1 MRVFLIAL
9 ISFFAATG
17 LGIADESCPP
27 LTMMAS
33 LKMTMGADGRPY
45 IPVAINGTPEN
56 MLIDTGGVFTEIT
69 KATADNL
76 QMATHRISVQLIGT
90 NGDISDR
97 SARGSLTLGNLT
109 ASQTDFVVM
118 TDLHGIDNAAGIFA
132 PNFLHAYDADF
143 DFGAGKFNL
152 ISQNHCDGKVIYWPA
167 EAVAVIPIRLD
178 DAGHILLSVNVD
190 GEKFDAALDTGAS
203 QTVGDLSDITTRF
216 HLKAG
221 APDTPAVG
229 RAGKNGAA
237 IIYSH
242 RFKLLS
248 LEGIAVSNPNVI
260 LLPDLMRRSTM
271 ERSANLEGGTR
282 IPDRDSELG
291 LPEIT
296 LGMDILRKFHLYIAY
311 KGRKLYITPATGS
324 APPVTANATAGT
336 KTP

>member
-1 MRVFLIAL
+1 MRAFLIAF
-9 ISFFAATG
+9 ISFIVTTG
-17 LGIADESCPP
+17 LASADESCPP

-33 LKMTMGADGRPY
+33 LAMTLGPDGRPY
-45 IPVAINGTPEN
+45 IPVTINGTPET

-69 KATADNL
+69 KATADQL
-76 QMATHRISVQLIGT
+76 QMSTHRSSLQFIGT
-90 NGDISDR
+90 NGDVSDR

-118 TDLHGIDNAAGIFA
+118 TDLHGIEGAGLFA

-167 EAVAVIPIRLD
+167 QAVAVIPIRLD
-178 DAGHILLSVNVD
+178 DVGHILLTVTLD
-190 GEKFDAALDTGAS
+190 GENFQAALDTGAS
-203 QTVGDLSDITTRF
+203 QTVGDLSGVAERF
-216 HLKAG
+216 HLNPGSA
-221 APDTPAVG
+221 DTPAAG
-229 RAGKNGAA
+229 RTGKNGATPF
-237 IIYSH
+237 YSH

-248 LEGIAVSNPNVI
+248 LEGIAVSNPEVALI
-260 LLPDLMRRSTM
+260 PDLMRRSTM
-271 ERSANLEGGTR
+271 ERAANLEGGTR
-282 IPDRDSELG
+282 IPDRSSELA

-311 KGRKLYITPATGS
+311 KERKLYITPATGPAPS
-324 APPVTANATAGT
+324 ATVNATAGT

>member
-1 MRVFLIAL
+1 MRVFLIAF
-9 ISFFAATG
+9 ISFFMTTG
-17 LGIADESCPP
+17 LGLADETCPP

-33 LKMTMGADGRPY
+33 LPMSLGADGRPY
-45 IPVAINGTPEN
+45 IPVAIDGKPET

-69 KATADNL
+69 QATADQL
-76 QMATHRISVQLIGT
+76 QMSTHRASVQFVGT
-90 NGDISDR
+90 NGDVSDR

-118 TDLHGIDNAAGIFA
+118 TDLHGIEGAGLFA

-143 DFGAGKFNL
+143 DFGAGRFNL

-167 EAVAVIPIRLD
+167 QAVAVIPIRLD
-178 DAGHILLSVNVD
+178 DTGHILLSVNID
-190 GEKFDAALDTGAS
+190 GENFQAALDTGAS
-203 QTVGDLSDITTRF
+203 QTVGDLSDLSTRF
-216 HLKAG
+216 HLDPGSA
-221 APDTPAVG
+221 DTPAVG
-229 RAGKNGAA
+229 RAGKNGATA
-237 IIYSH
+237 IYSH

-248 LEGIAVSNPNVI
+248 LEGIAVSNPNVV

-282 IPDRDSELG
+282 IHDRTSDLA

-296 LGMDILRKFHLYIAY
+296 LGMDILRKFHLYVAY
-311 KGRKLYITPATGS
+311 KERKLYITPATGS
-324 APPVTANATAGT
+324 ALPATANATAGT